1 MPPIESQ
8 PESQSQPAFESRC
21 QTGAFD
27 VHALRGQFPALRGG
41 AAHFDG
47 PGGSQTPQ
55 AVADAISRQLTSPM
69 STRGEVTQAER
80 NSDAAVLDARAAV
93 GDLLGADPTAVV
105 FGRSMTALTF
115 QMARTL
121 SRDWGPGDEVVVSRL
136 DHDANIR
143 PWVLAAEAVGAS
155 VRWAEFDP
163 GTGELDPAAVA
174 EVVGDRT
181 RLVAVTAASNLIG
194 TIPDVSRIAEVA
206 HDADALLYVDAVH
219 LAPHGLVDRAEMGAD
234 FVACSPYKFFGPH
247 CGALASTPA
256 LLESLRPDKLVPS
269 SDAVP
274 ERFELGTLPYEL
286 LAGVNAAVDV
296 LAGIVTGDGTRRE
309 RLSESMAAVG
319 RHELALRERLESEL
333 VLLPGGTLHSRSA
346 RRTPTLLVTF
356 AGHDSRSVSRHLA
369 DRGVNA
375 PAGHFYALEASRML
389 GLGDTGG
396 LRLGIASYTT
406 DDDVD
411 RLVAGLQDYFA
422 RAR

>member
-1 MPPIESQ
+1 MPLIKPQVESTA
-8 PESQSQPAFESRC
+8 S
-21 QTGAFD
+21 FD
-27 VHALRGQFPALRGG
+27 VQALRGRFPALRSG

-80 NSDAAVLDARAAV
+80 NSDDAVLDARAAV

-155 VRWAEFDP
+155 VRWAEFDL
-163 GTGELDPAAVA
+163 GTGELDPAAVE

-194 TIPDVSRIAEVA
+194 TMPDVSAIAEVA
-206 HDADALLYVDAVH
+206 HDAGALLYVDAVH
-219 LAPHGLVDRAEMGAD
+219 LAPHGLVDRAAMGAD
-234 FVACSPYKFFGPH
+234 LVACSPYKFFGPH

-256 LLESLRPDKLVPS
+256 LLESLRPDKLLPS

-286 LAGVNAAVDV
+286 LAGVTAAVDV

-309 RLSESMAAVG
+309 RLAASMAAVG
-319 RHELALRERLESEL
+319 RHELALRARLESEL
-333 VLLPGGTLHSRSA
+333 MVLPGATLHSRSA

-375 PAGHFYALEASRML
+375 PAGHFYALEASRAL

-406 DDDVD
+406 HEDVD
-411 RLVAGLQDYFA
+411 RLVAGLQDFFA
-422 RAR
+422 RAH